1 MCLLRELS
9 KVVRTRKRGDS
20 HQNFPLF
27 DLIQVV
33 FMIFGFPIK
42 FYPEMGNPPS
52 RVDSGPILG
61 CAYEFGNLGLEKNEE
76 TAFQY

>member
-27 DLIQVV
+27 DLTQVV
-33 FMIFGFPIK
+33 FVLLRFPIK
-42 FYPEMGNPPS
+42 FYPEMGVKFEPKSLVRFTEFAVRLDLVDFS
-52 RVDSGPILG
+52 R
-61 CAYEFGNLGLEKNEE
+61 KH
-76 TAFQY
+76 

>member
-20 HQNFPLF
+20 HQNFPLI

-33 FMIFGFPIK
+33 FVIFGFPIK
-42 FYPEMGNPPS
+42 FYPEMGVILSPNP
-52 RVDSGPILG
+52 
-61 CAYEFGNLGLEKNEE
+61 
-76 TAFQY
+76 